1 MRGIIRI
8 HEILRFSLSCHGLN
22 KTIMKY
28 ERHLPQ
34 FYYESA
40 KFIRVTYRVTLSN
53 LRQCE
58 RSQNQTSFN
67 EVLKTYVMMPSD

>member
-8 HEILRFSLSCHGLN
+8 HEILRFSLSCHGSN

-28 ERHLPQ
+28 ERNLPR

-40 KFIRVTYRVTLSN
+40 KFIRVTYLVTLSDM
-53 LRQCE
+53 RQCE
-58 RSQNQTSFN
+58 RIQNQTSFN
-67 EVLKTYVMMPSD
+67 EVLKTYVMMLND